1 MRMRAPL
8 APGAPLGDVYFPTSL
23 RPMRAD
29 LLSRAS
35 WQLRTRGG
43 ADVYL
48 RLPLHAAV
56 AAVGEANLPA
66 LFADMNRYTV
76 SEGMAIDGDATG
88 QRIVAD
94 LPGDIRARRA
104 SLDLA
109 TLDPS
114 SRLALLAFRGVTSI
128 DARQRLM
135 LVSSVPGGPPDWA
148 DRALL
153 PPVPDAA
160 AMAALTRRLRGEGW
174 LRPDVAGRVAFGLP
188 ADPAQQVDA
197 IRQASA
203 PRRHGFR
210 ALPQAARPAAV
221 GRACRGVL
229 GRHLSLPAVSDDAR
243 LEFIL
248 LAIPQFCFGYPF
260 VMAWYW
266 MAGGLIFYFVHER
279 HLPPRTSPPPID
291 HWPPISILVPCYN
304 ESDNA
309 EETLRAAAGVDYPDF
324 EVIAINDGSRDNT
337 AEVLDRLVGQIPRL
351 RVVHL
356 AKNRARRRR

>member
-1 MRMRAPL
+1 
-8 APGAPLGDVYFPTSL
+8 
-23 RPMRAD
+23 MRAD

-35 WQLRTRGG
+35 WQMRTRGG

-76 SEGMAIDGDATG
+76 SEGMALDGDATG

-114 SRLALLAFRGVTSI
+114 SRLAMLAFRGVTSI

-160 AMAALTRRLRGEGW
+160 AMTALTRRLRGEGW
-174 LRPDVAGRVAFGLP
+174 LRPDVAGRIAVRP
-188 ADPAQQVDA
+188 AGGPGAA
-197 IRQASA
+197 GRRASA
-203 PRRHGFR
+203 RVSATAPRLSRFAPSRPSCRRRRRLPRRSR
-210 ALPQAARPAAV
+210 
-221 GRACRGVL
+221 
-229 GRHLSLPAVSDDAR
+229 
-243 LEFIL
+243 
-248 LAIPQFCFGYPF
+248 
-260 VMAWYW
+260 
-266 MAGGLIFYFVHER
+266 
-279 HLPPRTSPPPID
+279 PPPI
-291 HWPPISILVPCYN
+291 P
-304 ESDNA
+304 
-309 EETLRAAAGVDYPDF
+309 TG
-324 EVIAINDGSRDNT
+324 RD
-337 AEVLDRLVGQIPRL
+337 R
-351 RVVHL
+351 
-356 AKNRARRRR
+356 